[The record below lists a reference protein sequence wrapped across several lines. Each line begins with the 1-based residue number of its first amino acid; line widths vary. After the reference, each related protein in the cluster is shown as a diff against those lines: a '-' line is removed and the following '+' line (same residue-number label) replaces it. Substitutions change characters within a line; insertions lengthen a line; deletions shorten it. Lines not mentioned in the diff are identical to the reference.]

1 MYGLALLN
9 SDYTGDCVTV
19 RRASDNGTQN
29 IGFDGQ
35 DLDIA
40 ALEAFCSGTDGFVTT
55 WFDQSGNANNA
66 VQTTASLQPKIFDSI
81 NGVILENGKPAIEF
95 DGVDDTLQY
104 DFTPDEVQPFTV
116 FYIRRYRNTSSTYV
130 GLAVDSASST
140 GYAEIS
146 NSSEFRSF
154 YGAYLVDGASNTNQ
168 GIWYSLG
175 NGANSEIGLD
185 SAAVITGNAGAN
197 GLELLSIGSAAGAFS
212 APINAQSVIIY
223 PDNQSSNRTGIETAL
238 NDYYSI
244 Y

>member
-9 SDYTGDCVTV
+9 SDYSGNAVTV

-29 IGFDGQ
+29 VGFDGQ

-40 ALEAFCSGTDGFVTT
+40 ALEAFCLGTDGFVTT

-66 VQTTASLQPKIFDSI
+66 VQTTASSQPKIFDSV
-81 NGVILENGKPAIEF
+81 NGVILENSKPTIQF

-104 DFTPDEVQPFTV
+104 DFTPDEVQPFTL
-116 FYIRRYRNTSSTYV
+116 FYVRRYRNTNTTYV
-130 GLAVDSASST
+130 GLAVDSSSST

-146 NSSEFRSF
+146 ISSQFRAF
-154 YGAYLVDGASNTNQ
+154 YGSYLVNGASNTNQ
-168 GIWYSLG
+168 GLWYSLA
-175 NGANSEIGLD
+175 NGINSEVGLD
-185 SAAVITGNAGAN
+185 SSTAITGNAGAN
-197 GLELLSIGSAAGAFS
+197 GLELLSIGSAVGSFA

-238 NDYYSI
+238 NDYYNI